1 MAVKLPFAG
10 LVRARM
16 RERGVG
22 LRELCRAVDVD
33 PSYFSKVLA
42 DKRNPPSE
50 EEVLRRIAEV
60 LEMEAPRLVVAAG
73 RIPAEWRRI
82 LKEDS
87 LFRSVHHL
95 AVAGTAAASAGNWAP
110 AKPERKA
117 PTSSKKAAPSRP
129 APPPRR
135 SNWGSPRGGSRRP
148 KELGAELL

>member
-1 MAVKLPFAG
+1 MGLKLPFAG

-16 RERGVG
+16 RERGIG

-50 EEVLRRIAEV
+50 EKVLRRIAEV

-73 RIPAEWRRI
+73 RVPEEWKRI
-82 LKEDS
+82 LQEDA
-87 LFRSVHHL
+87 LFRSVHQL
-95 AVAGTAAASAGNWAP
+95 AATGKTAVSAGNWAP
-110 AKPERKA
+110 EKLQQNA
-117 PTSSKKAAPSRP
+117 PRPPKKALPPRPS
-129 APPPRR
+129 PPPRR

-148 KELGAELL
+148 KELEEELL